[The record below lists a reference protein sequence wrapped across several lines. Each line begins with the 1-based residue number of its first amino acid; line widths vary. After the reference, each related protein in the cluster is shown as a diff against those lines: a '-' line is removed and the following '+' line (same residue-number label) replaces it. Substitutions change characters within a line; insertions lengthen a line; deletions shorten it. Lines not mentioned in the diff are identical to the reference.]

1 MFGSKMFLPNLFF
14 ILGNHHSLKRLKRIM
29 RHEAG
34 VTAEWYDIG
43 VELLDGNT
51 VALDKIEAKYSSDV
65 NKCCTEMFKKWLQY
79 NPEANWD
86 QLASVLSE
94 VGLTTAA
101 ETIKSEFTDEDE
113 WMW

>member
-1 MFGSKMFLPNLFF
+1 
-14 ILGNHHSLKRLKRIM
+14 M

-43 VELLDGNT
+43 VELLDGNI
-51 VALDKIEAKYSSDV
+51 VALDEIKIRYSSDV

-79 NPEANWD
+79 NPEADWD

-101 ETIKSEFTDEDE
+101 KNIKSKFANKDYGCGCYIFL
-113 WMW
+113 WPGHV

>member
-1 MFGSKMFLPNLFF
+1 
-14 ILGNHHSLKRLKRIM
+14 M
-29 RHEAG
+29 RREAG
-34 VTAEWYDIG
+34 VTTEWYDIG

-51 VALDKIEAKYSSDV
+51 VALEEIKAKYSSDV
-65 NKCCTEMFKKWLQY
+65 NKCCTEMFNKWLQY

-101 ETIKSEFTDEDE
+101 KNIKSKFAI
-113 WMW
+113 WIWKFILCIPLARPPIIL